1 MRNYSIAQIRTTS
14 CLRGGVNPGAIFLQD
29 VGTMLVHPETRLPD
43 HAIRRE
49 WREPRLASFARKLI
63 EHHVRIVGGFSRVV
77 EPLVVEPIVDSDHEE
92 PADCPGLEFP
102 RNSSADK
109 LNELR
114 GVRKE
119 GGNVGA
125 RKLAILVHC

>member
-29 VGTMLVHPETRLPD
+29 VGTILVNPETFLRN

-49 WREPRLASFARKLI
+49 WREYKPASFARKLI

-92 PADCPGLEFP
+92 SVDCPGLKFC
-102 RNSSADK
+102 RNSPADK
-109 LNELR
+109 LDEWR
-114 GVRKE
+114 GVRRE
-119 GGNVGA
+119 GRNDGP
-125 RKLAILVHC
+125 RKLAIFVHR